1 MNYNEVSRLYLKKE
15 KRQNLSEINHNE
27 EIISLIKK
35 ILADVKHRKN
45 ITIKQIQKYL
55 LENDKHLSYKQIR

>member
-35 ILADVKHRKN
+35 ILADVKHRKK

>member
-27 EIISLIKK
+27 EI
-35 ILADVKHRKN
+35 V
-45 ITIKQIQKYL
+45 
-55 LENDKHLSYKQIR
+55 